1 MALIK
6 GRMIWMTTSTNDKKK
21 DSALLLA
28 NKVLSE
34 IAKEGLAIGA
44 HLKEV
49 EFSNRLKVSRTP
61 IRNAFAYLEKEGVVV
76 KKPNQGYFLAESA
89 DARLLPD
96 LQMFSPETSI
106 LNPLCYH
113 IGQDYL
119 SGKLTKSFTEN
130 ELIARYEKSRKAIQ
144 EALITMEKEGWLSRS
159 LGYGWE
165 FNEFISSPKA
175 YAQSY
180 RFRQLIETQAL
191 REPDFVV
198 NATKIQML
206 RMSQIEILN
215 NDSKLVSA
223 GDMFNAGVLFHETLV
238 SMSGNIFLLDSLQ
251 RINRLRRLIEYNVN
265 SKRAIPRKECE
276 EHLTLL
282 TLVEDGQMEEA
293 AAFLE
298 KHLGRTAAEKESI
311 AAELFG

>member
-1 MALIK
+1 MTCIK
-6 GRMIWMTTSTNDKKK
+6 RVIWMTTSTKDKKK

-28 NKVLSE
+28 SKVLSE
-34 IAKEGLAIGA
+34 IVKEGLAIGA
-44 HLKEV
+44 HVKEV

-61 IRNAFAYLEKEGVVV
+61 IRNAFAHLEKEGFLV

-89 DARLLPD
+89 DSKSLPD
-96 LQMFSPETSI
+96 LEVLSPEASTLS
-106 LNPLCYH
+106 PLCYL

-119 SGKLTKSFTEN
+119 SGNLTKSFTEN
-130 ELIARYEKSRKAIQ
+130 ELMARYEKSRKIIQ
-144 EALITMEKEGWLSRS
+144 EVLITMEKEGWMSRS

-180 RFRQLIETQAL
+180 RFRQLIEPQAL
-191 REPDFVV
+191 RETDFVV
-198 NATKIQML
+198 NSTKIQML
-206 RMSQIEILN
+206 RMSQIDILN
-215 NDSKLVSA
+215 NNNKLVSA

-238 SMSGNIFLLDSLQ
+238 SMSGNIFLLDSLK

-265 SKRAIPRKECE
+265 TKREIPRKECE

-282 TLVEDGQMEEA
+282 TLVENGQMEEA